1 MLNLLIMPSCHYYNT
16 FEFKIKFYYDKFFA
30 YSDAIFVISAQHME
44 VLFLAKKI
52 KRQNVLER
60 LAEIAFGSSNDIV
73 KLAFVGSEQETDILD
88 SLDLTMLS
96 EIKHSQN
103 GSVEVKLID
112 RLKVIELLLRELE
125 EPESRKPQGAEAL
138 FLAMDKAAAERDRDA
153 N

>member
-1 MLNLLIMPSCHYYNT
+1 M
-16 FEFKIKFYYDKFFA
+16 
-30 YSDAIFVISAQHME
+30 
-44 VLFLAKKI
+44 AKKI

-73 KLAFVGSEQETDILD
+73 KLAFVGAENETEMLET
-88 SLDLTMLS
+88 LDLTLLS

-125 EPESRKPQGAEAL
+125 EPEARKPQGAEAL
-138 FLAMDKAAAERDRDA
+138 FLAMDRAAAKRDSDA
-153 N
+153 D

>member
-1 MLNLLIMPSCHYYNT
+1 MSKFRIILIMPYYNT
-16 FEFKIKFYYDKFFA
+16 FVFKIKFFYDNFFA
-30 YSDAIFVISAQHME
+30 FFTAIFGVFTQYME

-73 KLAFVGSEQETDILD
+73 KLAFVGSEQETELLD

-125 EPESRKPQGAEAL
+125 EPENRKPQGAEAL
-138 FLAMDKAAAERDRDA
+138 FLAMDKAAAQRDCDET
-153 N
+153 

>member
-1 MLNLLIMPSCHYYNT
+1 M
-16 FEFKIKFYYDKFFA
+16 
-30 YSDAIFVISAQHME
+30 
-44 VLFLAKKI
+44 AKKI
-52 KRQNVLER
+52 RRQNVLER

-73 KLAFVGSEQETDILD
+73 KLAFVGSEQETELLD

-138 FLAMDKAAAERDRDA
+138 FLAMDKAAAQRDSDGI
-153 N
+153 